1 MGIKAYKPTSPGRRF
16 QTVQTFDDITT
27 NEPHKPLVENLHRSG
42 GRNNHGELTSW
53 WRGGGHKR
61 LYRIIDFKRD
71 KKDIPGKVS
80 TIEYDPNRSARIAL
94 VTYSDGEKRYILQ
107 PLGLKVGDAVIAGD
121 NVDILPG
128 NALPLKNIPLGTMLH
143 NVELKP
149 GKGGQIARSAGSSVQ
164 LVAKEGDY
172 ASVKMPSGEIRHIA
186 MVCYATVGQV
196 GNIDH
201 ENVSIGKAGRNRWL
215 GKRPH
220 NRGVVMNPV
229 DHPHGG
235 GEGKTSGG
243 RHPVSPWGLPT
254 KGYKTRNR
262 KQTDKFIVQRRP
274 KGVR

>member
-196 GNIDH
+196 GNLDH

-215 GKRPH
+215 GNRPH

>member
-149 GKGGQIARSAGSSVQ
+149 GKGGQMARSAGSSVQ

-196 GNIDH
+196 GNLDH